1 MTSLVDL
8 VIEKFDGEIV
18 VPNQWRVDGSNGKK
32 YTVKWDKYHRS
43 YSCTCLGYTYRRR
56 CKHTTQIIDS
66 FKQQLSD
73 SIKLLYID
81 FISFVLSL
89 NGNFHLEL
97 HSSSVRP

>member
-32 YTVKWDKYHRS
+32 YTVKWDKYHSS

-56 CKHTTQIIDS
+56 CRHITQISDS
-66 FKQQLSD
+66 FKQQYGV
-73 SIKLLYID
+73 K
-81 FISFVLSL
+81 
-89 NGNFHLEL
+89 
-97 HSSSVRP
+97 